1 MSVIRMHRSGVKA
14 WFGLVLFLTLMI
26 GGVAAFAQEL
36 DIAWV
41 HSNASA
47 QSEQRSIDG
56 FRTYLAEQGWDW
68 NISVLDS
75 RGSGELTASNIQ
87 DAVERGVD
95 AIIVSMADLR
105 ASRAALTS
113 ANDAG
118 IPVFS
123 VDSGWVEG
131 VVVDITTN
139 NWEMSSKVSI
149 FLIDQLGGEGNIIF
163 LRMAEHHGTRKRG
176 DVMETMLKEF
186 PGINVLAE
194 HNIDYTAFFEDTT
207 SVMEDYVARFGDQI
221 DAVWAPWDE
230 PAQAA
235 ANVLMANGY
244 DSSDVFVTAI
254 DGHPQAIDYIR
265 QDGNP
270 FSATVAQPFELMGIT
285 IADYIAAILVEGQ
298 SVESVIPSSTVYLNA
313 PLITR
318 ANLPSPDIYPWQVD

>member
-1 MSVIRMHRSGVKA
+1 MSSTHWRTGGFKA
-14 WFGLVLFLTLMI
+14 WFGLILLTLMM
-26 GGVAAFAQEL
+26 GGVSAFAQEL
-36 DIAWV
+36 SIAWV

-56 FRTYLAEQGWDW
+56 FRTYLNEQGWAW

-105 ASRAALTS
+105 ASRAALTA
-113 ANDAG
+113 ANNAG

-176 DVMETMLKEF
+176 DVMATMLREF

-207 SVMEDYVARFGDQI
+207 RVMEDYVARFGDQI

-235 ANVLMANGY
+235 ANVLIANGY
-244 DSSDVFVTAI
+244 DNSTVFVTAI

-265 QDGNP
+265 QEGNP

-298 SVESVIPSSTVYLNA
+298 SVESVIQSNTVYLNA